1 MLDGCPHYASPLC
14 NHFAGAR
21 GFHPEQD
28 PSKPSAK
35 LSRTMAP
42 LQWVWGRSS
51 GHGLPMESDQP
62 IALIFGAGKV
72 ARGFLGHL
80 LSRSGYEI
88 WFVDKNPDLITRLE
102 TDGAY
107 PLLVMVEPPQQ
118 VVVEGVRALHT
129 SDLEAV
135 AEKFARAEVILTA
148 VGGPHLPDVAWQIA
162 RGVER
167 RWGAAVETPLNILI
181 GENYYRPAD
190 LLKDQIRRNLA
201 LPVHAY
207 FDRWIGLVE
216 LQILRSCIEPT
227 AEMAAENPLWVR
239 VQDEWRL
246 PADGDAFKG
255 APPLIEG
262 LQPTPNF
269 QGGLERKLYTYNAA
283 NAAIAYAGYLKGY
296 ALLADAANDPQ
307 ILALARGVCAEA
319 GAALVRRHGFDPD
332 EQRSFAEGCL
342 AKYQNRAIVDPVER
356 NARDPLRKLGRHDRL
371 VGPACLCLEFG
382 IAPEHLATAIAAA
395 LQYDPPADPRLQCEG
410 LPAVLKDVCGIDP
423 DGELGEK
430 IRARYDRVREQF
442 AREALDE
449 LKAVGRRV

>member
-1 MLDGCPHYASPLC
+1 MDS
-14 NHFAGAR
+14 
-21 GFHPEQD
+21 D
-28 PSKPSAK
+28 P
-35 LSRTMAP
+35 
-42 LQWVWGRSS
+42 
-51 GHGLPMESDQP
+51 P

-80 LSRSGYEI
+80 LSRSGYQL
-88 WFVDKNPDLITRLE
+88 WFVDRDAELVARLE
-102 TDGAY
+102 QDGAY
-107 PLLVMVEPPQQ
+107 PLQTMGEPPGHEGFPRRSRFRSE
-118 VVVEGVRALHT
+118 EGVPPQPVLVQGARALHT
-129 SDLEAV
+129 SDAEAV
-135 AEKFARAEVILTA
+135 AEKFAQAAVVLTA
-148 VGGPHLPDVAWQIA
+148 VGGPHLPDVARQIA
-162 RGVER
+162 RGVEI
-167 RWGAAVETPLNILI
+167 RWGAARETPLNVLI

-190 LLKDQIRRNLA
+190 LLRDQILQHLA

-227 AEMAAENPLWVR
+227 VEMAAENPLWVR

-255 APPLIEG
+255 APPPIEG
-262 LQPTPNF
+262 LQPVPDF

-307 ILALARGVCAEA
+307 ILALARGVCAES
-319 GAALVRRHGFDPD
+319 GAALVRRHGFDPV

-371 VGPACLCLEFG
+371 VGPACLCLEHG

-395 LQYDPPADPRLQCEG
+395 LQYDPPADPSAQRLQQRLQVEG
-410 LPAVLKDVCGIDP
+410 VPAVLSDVCGIDP
-423 DGELGEK
+423 GGELGAK
-430 IRARYDRVREQF
+430 IRERYDRVRDQF
-442 AREALDE
+442 AREVGVKGGEGVRAHGSGLRRRRRE
-449 LKAVGRRV
+449 L